1 MRRAAALYM
10 RHTAALRMRLL
21 RISLI
26 GGKFPVAAM
35 IQNVGSCHSF
45 VGPQD
50 QGCDGA
56 DNQEVDQLLP
66 GAPGANTAPGLSR
79 AIYHVCLGGV
89 RLQSVCRLCVCVC
102 VCVFARA
109 RARACVYVRVCV
121 RVCVCMYVLPVPAF
135 PLPVLPP
142 HQLHVLISHLPALRR
157 RMPRAALQHQL
168 LALISHLP
176 VLHQSRPQQS
186 RPRGPQVLLMVLMK
200 HSAPVQ
206 MQMRSLFR

>member
-1 MRRAAALYM
+1 MAPTIKRWTNSCQARRVPTQPPGSPAQSTTFALEACASSLCAACA
-10 RHTAALRMRLL
+10 
-21 RISLI
+21 
-26 GGKFPVAAM
+26 
-35 IQNVGSCHSF
+35 
-45 VGPQD
+45 
-50 QGCDGA
+50 
-56 DNQEVDQLLP
+56 
-66 GAPGANTAPGLSR
+66 
-79 AIYHVCLGGV
+79 
-89 RLQSVCRLCVCVC
+89 CVCVC
-102 VCVFARA
+102 VCVCV

-206 MQMRSLFR
+206 MQLRSLFR